1 MGLTFLVGPARS
13 GKSTIAKQ
21 WVNYEIDINNNQII
35 NRTQPHGGFDN
46 YKNFYEKPRVLFCG
60 DTLRLVFGHRY
71 NSSIEH
77 MIAGMKDI
85 FLQQLLMDGHD
96 VLVDGT
102 HTTKL
107 SIEKLFTIDK
117 SAHYYVVN
125 TPIEECKKRA
135 VATNQP
141 DLISIIER
149 HHYNLDYLKY
159 IGNGDIVEGIE
170 SIREKVKNKEIEKI
184 V

>member
-21 WVNYEIDINNNQII
+21 WVNYELDIINNKLC
-35 NRTQPHGGFDN
+35 NRIDN
-46 YKNFYEKPRVLFCG
+46 KTPNEHPRVIFCS

-77 MIAGMKDI
+77 MIAGMKDV

-102 HTTKL
+102 HTTEL
-107 SIEKLFTIDK
+107 SMERLFTIDK
-117 SAHYYVVN
+117 DAHYYIVN
-125 TPIEECKKRA
+125 TPIEECQKRA

-149 HHYNLDYLKY
+149 HHYNLGYLKY

-170 SIREKVKNKEIEKI
+170 SIRGRTKI
-184 V
+184 LNTTKCL